1 MRREVLRM
9 PSIALLASGAKLKRQ
24 ESGAGVNST
33 LVGDVHL
40 LDCTT
45 KPAYVKLLE
54 GRRLANELLAL
65 ELASRLAL
73 AVPEAFVVRLR
84 RTDHEALFRQLGL
97 NFDDVYGFGTAALAA
112 NSLAREFN
120 VNDPGFIKWFFG
132 TLKEWKDVVAFDA
145 WVANEDRHTNNL
157 LVDKQLKLW
166 LIDHDLALGG
176 RRDVSTLRP
185 EEVTRNRLVND
196 FGPFVDTR
204 HRHEVVDE
212 CHRFQAAANAIDVPA
227 AAHASEAGLFVTDE
241 ELNQLILYVE
251 RRRAFVPTILADSLG
266 VSLLA

>member
-1 MRREVLRM
+1 M
-9 PSIALLASGAKLKRQ
+9 PSIAMLAAGAKLKRQ
-24 ESGAGVNST
+24 ASGAGVNAT

-40 LDCTT
+40 LDSST

-65 ELASRLAL
+65 ELAARLAL

-84 RTDHEALFRQLGL
+84 RSDHASLFNTL
-97 NFDDVYGFGTAALAA
+97 NMPFEEVYGFGTAALAA

-120 VNDPGFIKWFFG
+120 VNDPSFIKWFFV
-132 TLKEWKDVVAFDA
+132 TLKQWKDVVAFDA
-145 WVANEDRHTNNL
+145 WVANEDRHANNL

-176 RRDVSTLRP
+176 RRDVASLRP
-185 EEVTRNRLVND
+185 DEVTRNRLVND
-196 FGPFVDTR
+196 FGPLVDLR

-212 CHRFQAAANAIDVPA
+212 CHRFQESANAVDVPA
-227 AAHASEAGLFVTDE
+227 AAKASEAGLFISEE
-241 ELNQLILYVE
+241 ELNQLVLYVE
-251 RRRAFVPTILADSLG
+251 RRRALVPAILAESLG
-266 VSLLA
+266 VPLLN

>member
-1 MRREVLRM
+1 M

-33 LVGDVHL
+33 LFGDVHL
-40 LDCTT
+40 LDSST
-45 KPAYVKLLE
+45 KPAYVKLIE
-54 GRRLANELLAL
+54 GRRLANELFAL

-73 AVPEAFVVRLR
+73 AVPQAFVVRLR
-84 RTDHEALFRQLGL
+84 RSDHEALFKQLGL
-97 NFDDVYGFGTAALAA
+97 DFPEVYGFGTAALAA

-120 VNDPGFIKWFFG
+120 VVDPNFIKWFFV
-132 TLKEWKDVVAFDA
+132 TLKQWKDVVVFDA
-145 WVANEDRHTNNL
+145 WVANEDRHANNL
-157 LVDKQLKLW
+157 LVDKQLTLW

-176 RRDVSTLRP
+176 RRDISTLRP

-196 FGPFVDTR
+196 FGPLVDVR

-212 CHRFQAAANAIDVPA
+212 CHRFQAAANAIDVTA
-227 AAHASEAGLFVTDE
+227 AAKASEAGLFVSEE

-251 RRRAFVPTILADSLG
+251 QRRALVPAILAESLG
-266 VSLLA
+266 VSLLV

>member
-1 MRREVLRM
+1 M

-33 LVGDVHL
+33 LIGDVHL
-40 LDCTT
+40 LDSST
-45 KPAYVKLLE
+45 KLAYVKLLE

-65 ELASRLAL
+65 ELAARLEL
-73 AVPEAFVVRLR
+73 AVPQAFVVRLR
-84 RTDHEALFRQLGL
+84 RRDHEALFKQLSM
-97 NFDDVYGFGTAALAA
+97 NFDEVYGFGTAALAA

-120 VNDPGFIKWFFG
+120 VTDPNFIKWFFV
-132 TLKEWKDVVAFDA
+132 TLKQWKDIVAFDA

-176 RRDVSTLRP
+176 RRDVSSLRP
-185 EEVTRNRLVND
+185 EQVTANRLVND
-196 FGPFVDTR
+196 FGALVDVR

-212 CHRFQAAANAIDVPA
+212 CHRFQEAANAIDVPA
-227 AAHASEAGLFVTDE
+227 AAAASEAGLFVTE
-241 ELNQLILYVE
+241 QELSQLILYVE
-251 RRRAFVPTILADSLG
+251 RRRALVPGLLAEALG
-266 VSLLA
+266 VSLLT